1 MKKVGSLRTSALLVG
16 ALVLGSFS
24 PVDALQAPPTD
35 TVVHELA
42 SLVVTANRAPSLLES
57 STASVSVLRGAELER
72 LSEAGGLASAL
83 HSVPGFA
90 FLPFDGSGYD
100 PKATVRG
107 FYGGGEVEYVLVLLD
122 GQPLSDLETGLID
135 WNRVPRE
142 NVESV
147 EILRG
152 GASSLYGDAALG
164 GVINI
169 ITRTGDVAAPTDVT
183 ATLAASSY
191 ASFDGSLGVS
201 GGVTG
206 RPFTVATDVR
216 TTGGFRRHAGRTLG
230 GVSGSIGLVQ
240 TDSRV
245 ITVSTQHRWR
255 SLDDPGPLAQDRIDF
270 SRTQVSPFFLFDH
283 LDERNHRLALNARI
297 DVGRQAL
304 FSAAL
309 AGELRGVERVRTLP
323 LTPDF
328 ADTKERQLDTR
339 RLTASAQ
346 LTTSSLLGDRD
357 RLVVGVDASVGSLG
371 AQYFAFASGG
381 ADDYAAAVGRRGDL
395 DAAGGGRRAAAA
407 GFFQYEFLS
416 TRRARLSV
424 GGRADVILDAFE
436 PRTPSQGGRTT
447 TDHAA
452 FSPKAGLNVTYTE
465 SDRHTGHWY
474 VNVARS
480 FKAPTLDQ
488 LYDQRSTP
496 VPFPPFSITT
506 ANDGLDPQTG
516 TSLETGIYH
525 RVTPSRSDLSGELS
539 LSVYDMDMK
548 DEIDFDL
555 QTFRFV
561 NITESRHR
569 GVEAGL
575 KFHKGARASA
585 YLNYTLQDVTSR
597 VGDFEGKQLKAVP
610 KHHWTGG
617 LSGGL
622 IGALEGA
629 AFFTSTRTMYLND
642 ANSERIPDYTT
653 VDVRLSHQVAGGT
666 LSFEVANVFDE
677 EYQATGFPDPAGS
690 DVRFFY
696 PAAGRTSRLVFT
708 TTLRGG
714 SK

>member
-1 MKKVGSLRTSALLVG
+1 MTTRQRL
-16 ALVLGSFS
+16 
-24 PVDALQAPPTD
+24 VDAAISMPRVADGEPRPP
-35 TVVHELA
+35 A
-42 SLVVTANRAPSLLES
+42 SS
-57 STASVSVLRGAELER
+57 ST
-72 LSEAGGLASAL
+72 
-83 HSVPGFA
+83 
-90 FLPFDGSGYD
+90 
-100 PKATVRG
+100 
-107 FYGGGEVEYVLVLLD
+107 
-122 GQPLSDLETGLID
+122 
-135 WNRVPRE
+135 
-142 NVESV
+142 
-147 EILRG
+147 
-152 GASSLYGDAALG
+152 
-164 GVINI
+164 
-169 ITRTGDVAAPTDVT
+169 
-183 ATLAASSY
+183 
-191 ASFDGSLGVS
+191 SFC
-201 GGVTG
+201 
-206 RPFTVATDVR
+206 RP
-216 TTGGFRRHAGRTLG
+216 
-230 GVSGSIGLVQ
+230 
-240 TDSRV
+240 
-245 ITVSTQHRWR
+245 
-255 SLDDPGPLAQDRIDF
+255 
-270 SRTQVSPFFLFDH
+270 
-283 LDERNHRLALNARI
+283 
-297 DVGRQAL
+297 
-304 FSAAL
+304 
-309 AGELRGVERVRTLP
+309 
-323 LTPDF
+323 
-328 ADTKERQLDTR
+328 
-339 RLTASAQ
+339 
-346 LTTSSLLGDRD
+346 
-357 RLVVGVDASVGSLG
+357 
-371 AQYFAFASGG
+371 
-381 ADDYAAAVGRRGDL
+381 
-395 DAAGGGRRAAAA
+395 
-407 GFFQYEFLS
+407 
-416 TRRARLSV
+416 
-424 GGRADVILDAFE
+424 VILDAFE

-516 TSLETGIYH
+516 TSFETGIYH

-622 IGALEGA
+622 IGGLEGA